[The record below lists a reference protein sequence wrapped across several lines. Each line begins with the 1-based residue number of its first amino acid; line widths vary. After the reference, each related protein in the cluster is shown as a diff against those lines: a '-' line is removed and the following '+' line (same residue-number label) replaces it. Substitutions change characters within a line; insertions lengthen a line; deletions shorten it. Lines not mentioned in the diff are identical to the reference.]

1 MTEVKPNIQLWDI
14 ARLVPYKNN
23 VKKHDAAQVAK
34 IAESIR
40 RFKWTQPIVVDRDGV
55 IINGHGRRLAAIE
68 LGLSQVPVWVR
79 DDLTEE
85 EVRAARLSDN
95 RVALSDIDADML
107 QAELAGLNIDLSGI
121 FDDKELEFLSADLGE
136 MNDDAFVE
144 DLEAEIAEQ
153 VAETKRE
160 IEATDVREV
169 KIAKALGFT
178 AIQGKDER
186 VVARFMAT
194 AEAETGLTGADAF
207 IAQLKKLA
215 A

>member
-1 MTEVKPNIQLWDI
+1 MTETKPNIQSWDI
-14 ARLVPYKNN
+14 ARLIPYDKN
-23 VKKHDAAQVAK
+23 VKKHDAAQVSK

-40 RFKWTQPIVVDRDGV
+40 RFKWTQPIVVDRNGV

-68 LGLSQVPVWVR
+68 LGLTQVPVWVR
-79 DDLTEE
+79 DDLTDE
-85 EVRAARLSDN
+85 EVRAARLADN

-107 QAELAGLNIDLSGI
+107 QEELAALNLDLTGI
-121 FDDKELEFLSADLGE
+121 FDDKELNFLAADLGE
-136 MNDDAFVE
+136 MNESAFVD

-160 IEATDVREV
+160 IEATDVRDV
-169 KIAKALGFT
+169 KIAKALGFSS
-178 AIQGKDER
+178 IRGKDER
-186 VVARFMAT
+186 VVARFMAA

-207 IAQLKKLA
+207 IAHLKTLA